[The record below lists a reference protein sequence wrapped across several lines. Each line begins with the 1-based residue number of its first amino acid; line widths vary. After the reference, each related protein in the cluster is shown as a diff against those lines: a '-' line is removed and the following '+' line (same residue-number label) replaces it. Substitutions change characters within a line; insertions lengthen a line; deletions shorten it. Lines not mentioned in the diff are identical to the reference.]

1 MKIFCVGRNYSDHA
15 RELKNEIP
23 GEPVIFMKPPTA
35 LLSNQK
41 DFYYPA
47 FTSDLHYEGELVL
60 RLGKGGRSVQEK
72 FALSYIDAITTGID
86 FTARDLQ
93 QKQKEKGLPWEIA
106 KGFDYSAVIGDWK
119 AFDSIKDPSHI
130 SFQLKKNNSIV
141 QQGNNSEMIFPFE
154 KIIAY
159 LSVFFTLQTGDII
172 FTGTP
177 SGVGPVQIGD
187 ILDGTLEGDEVL
199 RCWIR

>member
-1 MKIFCVGRNYSDHA
+1 MKIFCVGRNYSEHA

>member
-1 MKIFCVGRNYSDHA
+1 MKIFCVGRNYSEHA

-199 RCWIR
+199 HCRIR